1 MGTKSIESL
10 VDDIYGLFDGT
21 HEFSDESISSF
32 GQKLA
37 KHLSSRI
44 SEQRGAPTLRLS
56 ALGQPDRKLWFT
68 INTPELG
75 EPLSPKT
82 RFKFLLGDLLEE
94 LLLYLAEESGH
105 KVEGAQDTLEINGV
119 IGHRDAVIDG
129 RTVDVKSASSY
140 SFKKFKEHRLR
151 EDDPFGYIDQL
162 NSYMYA
168 AKDDPLVSDKR
179 TGSFLVIDK
188 TLGHICLDSY
198 SSNGVDYDKVV
209 EDKREMLA
217 QSTPPDRCYE
227 PVPEGKSGNM
237 KLGVQCSYCQFKFAC
252 YPGLR
257 TFLYS
262 TGPVFLTH
270 VEREPKV
277 PEITGTEIED

>member
-1 MGTKSIESL
+1 MNKRIDTL
-10 VDDIYGLFDGT
+10 VEDIYGLFDGT
-21 HEFSDESISSF
+21 HKFSEESIKSF
-32 GQKLA
+32 GEKLA
-37 KHLSSRI
+37 NHLSKRI
-44 SEQRGAPTLRLS
+44 EEQRGSPSLRLS
-56 ALGQPDRKLWFT
+56 SIGQPDRKLWYS

-75 EPLSPKT
+75 EQLSPKT
-82 RFKFLLGDLLEE
+82 RFKFLIGDLLEE
-94 LLLYLAEESGH
+94 LVLYLAEESGH
-105 KVEGAQDTLEINGV
+105 KVEGAQDELDISGV
-119 IGHRDAVIDG
+119 KGHRDAVIDG

-151 EDDPFGYIDQL
+151 EDDAFGYIDQL
-162 NSYMYA
+162 NSYMFA
-168 AKDDPLVSDKR
+168 AKNDPIVSDKR

-237 KLGVQCSYCQFKFAC
+237 KLGVQCSYCPFKKAC

>member
-1 MGTKSIESL
+1 MNKKIDTL
-10 VDDIYGLFDGT
+10 VDDIYRLFDGT

-44 SEQRGAPTLRLS
+44 SEQRGTPTLRLS

-151 EDDPFGYIDQL
+151 EDDAFGYIDQL
-162 NSYMYA
+162 NSYMFA
-168 AKDDPLVSDKR
+168 AKDDPIVSDKR

-209 EDKREMLA
+209 ENKREMLA

-237 KLGVQCSYCQFKFAC
+237 KLGVQCSYCPFKKAC